1 MARGR
6 AWKWVAAGIFIIAV
20 FQVVLISLTVSPDED
35 GVDNVDDGGQPL
47 AGHVHSEQRPLY
59 AVRDSFRT
67 HISAHLSV
75 CTLGLP
81 HFLAQRCEIT
91 KIPSDAVAF
100 IPQRPLATTTH
111 CPLACAASCWCKLHA
126 LHLGRGPAA
135 AAAAAATSAHA
146 SGRIHGNHCMPTQAY
161 FISTL
166 HPFVSSDTTATSP
179 HSLHCAACREVE

>member
-20 FQVVLISLTVSPDED
+20 LQVVLISLTVSPDED

-59 AVRDSFRT
+59 AVRDSYHT

-81 HFLAQRCEIT
+81 HFLAHSPKFPRY
-91 KIPSDAVAF
+91 AF
-100 IPQRPLATTTH
+100 IPQRPQLSDNHTLPPRLCCLLLVQAT
-111 CPLACAASCWCKLHA
+111 
-126 LHLGRGPAA
+126 
-135 AAAAAATSAHA
+135 
-146 SGRIHGNHCMPTQAY
+146 RITPRSRSSSSSSN
-161 FISTL
+161 ISTCEWP
-166 HPFVSSDTTATSP
+166 HPWQPLYAHTSIFHQHIP
-179 HSLHCAACREVE
+179 SV